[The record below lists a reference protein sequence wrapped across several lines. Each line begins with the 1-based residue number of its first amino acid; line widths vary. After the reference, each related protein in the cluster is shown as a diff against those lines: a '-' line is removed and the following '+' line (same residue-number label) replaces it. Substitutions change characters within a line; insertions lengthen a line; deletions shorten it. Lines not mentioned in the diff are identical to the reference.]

1 MVGSAPPRRMPRS
14 FDGPYL
20 DAACKLDAAAPG
32 FLNRLLYASNLRR
45 AATFATLLQIEFER
59 PAAMAERL
67 RPFAPAGCL
76 PEIDPCA
83 QVARALLVLRERE
96 IIAALFG
103 SVPDGFLGLL
113 GRLGSQPL
121 PDSSLY
127 ALLHD
132 LLGNPAHQARAKLL
146 RQIPGLVSL
155 IKIVA
160 VARLDPVLLHP
171 AVLARMSDVERVTAA
186 NAAVAV
192 IRSVVPDATD
202 EALRQSLDGL
212 NATGPS
218 LGEWARGWLRRRM
231 SCLPVEPPIPAND
244 PYLRLIQGRD
254 MADLG
259 RRFQNCAADRVGY
272 VALGSRL
279 YYEWIG
285 FGEPA
290 VVELRTLHGSG
301 GNCFVIEDLKGARNS
316 EPEAEV
322 TKAICKRLSDAGVLT
337 YRDEAAGHGVGSAL
351 RHLLGVWECEFIEP
365 DADISNLLD
374 EAA

>member
-1 MVGSAPPRRMPRS
+1 M
-14 FDGPYL
+14 
-20 DAACKLDAAAPG
+20 AAA
-32 FLNRLLYASNLRR
+32 
-45 AATFATLLQIEFER
+45 
-59 PAAMAERL
+59 
-67 RPFAPAGCL
+67 
-76 PEIDPCA
+76 
-83 QVARALLVLRERE
+83 
-96 IIAALFG
+96 
-103 SVPDGFLGLL
+103 
-113 GRLGSQPL
+113 
-121 PDSSLY
+121 
-127 ALLHD
+127 H
-132 LLGNPAHQARAKLL
+132 
-146 RQIPGLVSL
+146 
-155 IKIVA
+155 
-160 VARLDPVLLHP
+160 LDPVLLHP
-171 AVLARMSDVERVTAA
+171 AMLARMSDIERVTTA

-212 NATGPS
+212 SATGPS

-231 SCLPVEPPIPAND
+231 SRVPVEPPIPAND
-244 PYLRLIQGRD
+244 PELRLIQGRE

-290 VVELRTLHGSG
+290 VAELRSLSGSNG
-301 GNCFVIEDLKGARNS
+301 IYFVIEDLKGTRNS
-316 EPEAEV
+316 EPDAEV
-322 TKAICKRLSDAGVLT
+322 AKAICKRFSDAGVLT
-337 YRDEAAGHGVGSAL
+337 YRDEAKGHGFGSAL